1 MLLYIDLTF
10 YVAIYVDLTFYVT
23 IYRYDIFMLLYIDL
37 TWAFYLLAEHEDVQD
52 KVYKE
57 ITNCYKGGPI
67 TAETMKNMK

>member
-1 MLLYIDLTF
+1 
-10 YVAIYVDLTFYVT
+10 
-23 IYRYDIFMLLYIDL
+23 MLLYIDL